1 MRSIL
6 ASFSIILSAPA
17 FAQTDHSQHQHTPPA
32 TPAPPSPA
40 PDPMAKMDHSKMGHQ
55 EPEAPNEDCLCNAAP
70 LAPLMPVQGS
80 GTSRLPAAEGM
91 MHGKHIMT
99 GDWMLMLH
107 GYAWLTYSDQGGPR
121 GDKQTFVTSMAMAE
135 ASRDLSDNTRLQ
147 LRAMLSLDPLIGKRG
162 YPNLFATGET
172 ANGIPLVD
180 RQHPHDFFMELSARI
195 DHDFGDSGI
204 TGFIYGGPAA
214 EPALGPS
221 AFMHRRS
228 AKLNPEAPITH
239 HWFDSTHITFGV
251 VTAGLATRTLQL
263 EGSVFKGREPDE
275 ERWGIDKLK
284 LDSWSVRAI
293 WNPSQNWALSLSHGF
308 QKDAEA
314 TDPGENQRKTI
325 ASVSYAGSRLAAT
338 AAFSL
343 KNHDGDTH
351 NAFLAEANWDIT
363 PRHAI
368 FGRVEVADN
377 DELFFAPDPRATDSY
392 GVSKA
397 TLGYAYTLPVG
408 PFGLSL
414 GGSGSIYTKPAAL
427 DAVYG
432 RNPKSFTLFA
442 KLSLGQ

>member
-1 MRSIL
+1 MTMRC
-6 ASFSIILSAPA
+6 
-17 FAQTDHSQHQHTPPA
+17 FAAALGAAALLPVAAQAQMTGMDHDQMDHSQ
-32 TPAPPSPA
+32 
-40 PDPMAKMDHSKMGHQ
+40 MGH
-55 EPEAPNEDCLCNAAP
+55 EDPAQDLQPITGTPISLSA
-70 LAPLMPVQGS
+70 QGS

-91 MHGKHIMT
+91 MHGVHIMS
-99 GDWMLMLH
+99 GGWMVMLH
-107 GYAWLTYSDQGGPR
+107 GYAWGTYSDQGGPR
-121 GDKQTFVTSMAMAE
+121 GDRQAFVTSMAMAE
-135 ASRDLSDNTRLQ
+135 ASRDLSDRTRLQ
-147 LRAMLSLDPLIGKRG
+147 LRGMFSLDALMGRRG

-195 DHDFGDSGI
+195 DHDFGGV
-204 TGFIYGGPAA
+204 TGFLYGGPAA

-275 ERWGIDKLK
+275 ERWGIDTLK
-284 LDSWSVRAI
+284 LDSWSLRAT
-293 WNPSQNWALSLSHGF
+293 WTPSRHWALSLSHGF
-308 QKDAEA
+308 QKDVEA
-314 TDPGENQRKTI
+314 TDPGANQRKTI
-325 ASVSYAGSRLAAT
+325 ASVSYADDRLAAT

-351 NAFLAEANWDIT
+351 NAFLAEATWDIT
-363 PRHAI
+363 PRHAL

-377 DELFFAPDPRATDSY
+377 DELFFAPDPRADSNY
-392 GVSKA
+392 TVGKA
-397 TLGYAYTLPVG
+397 TLGYAYTLPLTA
-408 PFGLSL
+408 PLALSL
-414 GGSGSIYTKPAAL
+414 GGSGSVYAKPSAL

-432 RNPKSFTLFA
+432 RSPKSFTLFA
-442 KLSLGQ
+442 KLSLGS